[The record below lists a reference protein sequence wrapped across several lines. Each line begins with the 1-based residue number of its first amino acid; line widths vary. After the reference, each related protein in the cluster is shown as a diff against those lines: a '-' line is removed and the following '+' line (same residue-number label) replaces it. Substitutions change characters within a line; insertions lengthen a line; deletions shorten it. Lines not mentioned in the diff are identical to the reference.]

1 MPGNP
6 PLAELAGQPM
16 ALRARG
22 ALGPGHH
29 PLPAG
34 TAAAV
39 AAASAVGTG
48 GDARPQFP
56 ASTASLSGHA
66 GHAIL
71 RIRGGLCPSV
81 GALPLKT
88 SRHENGE
95 DPPGCAA
102 VERCR
107 LRPTPARDA

>member
-56 ASTASLSGHA
+56 ASTAALSGHA
-66 GHAIL
+66 CHAIL
-71 RIRGGLCPSV
+71 RIRGCLWPCG
-81 GALPLKT
+81 GALPVKT
-88 SRHENGE
+88 SRPEKCE
-95 DPPGCAA
+95 DPTGCAA
-102 VERCR
+102 VERWR
-107 LRPTPARDA
+107 LRPT